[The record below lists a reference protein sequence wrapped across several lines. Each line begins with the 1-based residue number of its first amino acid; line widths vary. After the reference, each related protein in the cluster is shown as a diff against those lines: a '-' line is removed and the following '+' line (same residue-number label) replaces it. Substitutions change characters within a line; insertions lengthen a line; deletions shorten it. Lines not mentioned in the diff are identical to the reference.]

1 MSQLCVGVYAP
12 VSSTHTLTGAV
23 RVSSVPA
30 TVTDTEL
37 AAVVLCME
45 VNNSVS
51 VVVDLHSLL
60 FVLLKTESHCVVRLV
75 SA

>member
-1 MSQLCVGVYAP
+1 M
-12 VSSTHTLTGAV
+12 SSTHTLTGAV

-30 TVTDTEL
+30 AVTDTEL

-45 VNNSVS
+45 VNNSFF
-51 VVVDLHSLL
+51 VVVVLDSLL
-60 FVLLKTESHCVVRLV
+60 FVLLETESHCVVRLV